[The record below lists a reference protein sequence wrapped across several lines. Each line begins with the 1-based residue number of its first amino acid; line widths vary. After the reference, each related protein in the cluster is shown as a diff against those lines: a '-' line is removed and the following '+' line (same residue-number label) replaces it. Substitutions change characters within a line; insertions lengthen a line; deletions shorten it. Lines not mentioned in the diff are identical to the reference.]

1 MARTTEDMKKD
12 KKMLKK
18 ISIGDK
24 VKYISKT
31 GEVKTGIVSKVTEYK
46 GRLKIRTAP
55 LARVR
60 IKQPSF
66 FVCKLCRFFASYD
79 AALEYCL

>member
-46 GRLKIRTAP
+46 GRYGGLHSC
-55 LARVR
+55 RVY
-60 IKQPSF
+60 QDY
-66 FVCKLCRFFASYD
+66 ASVTVLLD
-79 AALEYCL
+79 REKHINVSPRNLTIQ